1 MQAAHVDLMREF
13 KGKLAVAGNSYTGV
27 GLNDCVRAAR
37 DVVMGM
43 KRGTVSTGLEDAGRK
58 DLYVQVTLPSA
69 AEIDAET
76 RRREGRS

>member
-1 MQAAHVDLMREF
+1 M
-13 KGKLAVAGNSYTGV
+13 
-27 GLNDCVRAAR
+27 RAAR